1 MNSNNLFF
9 NLGKVIIC
17 TKYYSPDLFHE
28 RGSRETVR
36 CVSLVEKSEGK
47 HAQCL
52 KVTLNANTIFAKL
65 LWQQITTSRFFGVHL
80 SSWLYS
86 QLRSN
91 TKRNGERTL
100 IFTGNWQSL
109 ILHINTTAHLQCGKG
124 NLELLFLTKSASR
137 TTPKKYELL
146 EWSQN
151 LLMQI
156 YSKEGKHQAFN
167 GEV

>member
-9 NLGKVIIC
+9 NLGKVVIC
-17 TKYYSPDLFHE
+17 AKYYSPDLFHE

-52 KVTLNANTIFAKL
+52 KVILNADTIFAKL

-91 TKRNGERTL
+91 TERNGERTL
-100 IFTGNWQSL
+100 IFTGNRQSL
-109 ILHINTTAHLQCGKG
+109 ILHINTTAYLQCGKG
-124 NLELLFLTKSASR
+124 N
-137 TTPKKYELL
+137 
-146 EWSQN
+146 
-151 LLMQI
+151 
-156 YSKEGKHQAFN
+156 
-167 GEV
+167 

>member
-9 NLGKVIIC
+9 KLGKVIIC

-52 KVTLNANTIFAKL
+52 KVILNADTIFAKL

-91 TKRNGERTL
+91 TERNGERTL
-100 IFTGNWQSL
+100 IFTGN
-109 ILHINTTAHLQCGKG
+109 
-124 NLELLFLTKSASR
+124 
-137 TTPKKYELL
+137 
-146 EWSQN
+146 
-151 LLMQI
+151 
-156 YSKEGKHQAFN
+156 
-167 GEV
+167 